1 MSKGQL
7 RRSLKR
13 AAWHPKGRFHGICR
27 YIIWQFWRKIP
38 KYPKRARLTERT
50 VLQVDRKSEINGP
63 FALSY
68 FVGPYDYN
76 NMNFLRQ
83 VLDDDQESTCFIDVG
98 ANVGTYT
105 LFLSETPEVQ
115 VYAFEPHP
123 ETCRQLRRNVDHN
136 ERTNVIIEE
145 LGLSDHAGAV
155 SFSDEP
161 GSPVNRIVEGAG
173 DEAGEK
179 TCSIRIIR
187 GDEYFSEQV
196 AAQLVVKIDVEGHE
210 LAVLRGLEGVL
221 GRCGI
226 IFLEENHDRK
236 LVRALLP
243 PEFIGPL
250 YVDFDRR
257 EIRDVPNNQF
267 EDALWLN
274 TEIVPR
280 LEKRLGYRICPAGEG
295 SAGGEGRRNPG

>member
-83 VLDDDQESTCFIDVG
+83 VLDDDQESTCLIDVV

-105 LFLSETPEVQ
+105 LVLSETPEVQ

-136 ERTNVIIEE
+136 ERTNVIIE
-145 LGLSDHAGAV
+145 
-155 SFSDEP
+155 
-161 GSPVNRIVEGAG
+161 
-173 DEAGEK
+173 EK